1 MRPELHGDFKLALFQ
16 LAGLAQQHGA
26 NLLDAGDTFDTNRPD
41 SDTVSYVQAWLTRL
55 AEQGTQYGFV
65 LGNHSMSAWSST
77 APQLRDFAVH
87 LAVRPMYIGEHRVA
101 GLDYMLKHEIIEKF
115 ANLPL
120 DATVLIT
127 HLRPGELY
135 NFDGCH
141 CRMADL
147 PPQVKLWGNGDVHVI
162 RNITNSAGVR
172 LLSPGTPYMTALGD
186 EQDSG
191 AWLIDDDLRVMR
203 LPLKRRPLI
212 KIHLESSAEIAS
224 AVERCRTARTNA
236 LKELP
241 EAEGLN
247 ELCASP
253 MVVLSYFLDDNA
265 GAPDLITDALGDK
278 VHVFPYPLSRESR
291 RVLEEIQAEDNVDM
305 RELTLQKFVGEEVSQ
320 ESQPLLYNA
329 LVSHL
334 SGTPIE
340 QVLLDVG
347 RGCGLSEQEL
357 SSILPQR

>member
-1 MRPELHGDFKLALFQ
+1 L
-16 LAGLAQQHGA
+16 
-26 NLLDAGDTFDTNRPD
+26 
-41 SDTVSYVQAWLTRL
+41 S
-55 AEQGTQYGFV
+55 
-65 LGNHSMSAWSST
+65 
-77 APQLRDFAVH
+77 
-87 LAVRPMYIGEHRVA
+87 
-101 GLDYMLKHEIIEKF
+101 
-115 ANLPL
+115 
-120 DATVLIT
+120 
-127 HLRPGELY
+127 
-135 NFDGCH
+135 
-141 CRMADL
+141 DL
-147 PPQVKLWGNGDVHVI
+147 PPQIRLVCNGDIHVN
-162 RNITNSAGVR
+162 RNITNSVGVR
-172 LLSPGTPYMTALGD
+172 LLSPGTPYLTALGD

-191 AWLIDDDLRVMR
+191 VWLIDNDLRVTR

-224 AVERCRTARTNA
+224 AVERCRVARANA

-241 EAEGLN
+241 AAEGLN

-265 GAPDLITDALGDK
+265 GAPDLIADALGDK